1 MSDYPQLQVTG
12 GPDAQGATT
21 GVFEGGSR
29 DIRVKV
35 VSRSRLGILILDF
48 MWAQIRG
55 LLILLATHIKDDT
68 YKNSV
73 QIFPRKTY
81 LCG

>member
-1 MSDYPQLQVTG
+1 MSDYPRLQVTRG
-12 GPDAQGATT
+12 LGAQGAAT

-48 MWAQIRG
+48 MWARIRG
-55 LLILLATHIKDDT
+55 
-68 YKNSV
+68 
-73 QIFPRKTY
+73 
-81 LCG
+81 

>member
-1 MSDYPQLQVTG
+1 
-12 GPDAQGATT
+12 
-21 GVFEGGSR
+21 VFEGGSR

-35 VSRSRLGILILDF
+35 MSRSGLEILILDF

-55 LLILLATHIKDDT
+55 RLILLAMHIKDDT

-81 LCG
+81 LCE

>member
-1 MSDYPQLQVTG
+1 MDVFDG
-12 GPDAQGATT
+12 GP
-21 GVFEGGSR
+21 R
-29 DIRVKV
+29 DIRVNV

-55 LLILLATHIKDDT
+55 QLILLVMHVKDDT

-73 QIFPRKTY
+73 QIFPGKTY